1 MIKKL
6 LAALGIG
13 TTALNASGEVFFSP
27 YPEESQNFIYNL
39 LFCDNIELFKKNKEG
54 DLSYPWSVLFSDHAE
69 ASELKKIVSD
79 PSQEGR
85 VRMLASNRLKN
96 QEGKELFGV
105 IIEVGLPDGLDT
117 LAAFSEGGARYIN
130 HSGKMI
136 ISEGMD
142 APFDKKIGHLLMV
155 SKPVAEQIGPWD
167 KDRLAPP
174 KDGDIRLTFLVSE
187 GLSFGQ
193 GPMNVMQGER
203 MAAPIIQAA
212 TDLMLKMIEESNEK

>member
-6 LAALGIG
+6 LVALGIG
-13 TTALNASGEVFFSP
+13 TTAMNASGKVFFTP
-27 YPEESQNFIYNL
+27 YLGESQNFIYNL
-39 LFCDNIELFKKNKEG
+39 LFCDNIELFKKNREG
-54 DLSYPWSVLFSDHAE
+54 ELSYPWSVLFSDKAQT
-69 ASELKKIVSD
+69 SELEKIASD

-85 VRMLASNRLKN
+85 IRMLASNRLDKK
-96 QEGKELFGV
+96 EGKELFGV

-117 LAAFSEGGARYIN
+117 LAVFSEGGARYIN

-136 ISEGMD
+136 VSEGIGT
-142 APFDKKIGHLLMV
+142 PFDKEIERLLMV
-155 SKPVAEQIGPWD
+155 SKPVVEQIGPWD
-167 KDRLAPP
+167 KNRLAPP

-193 GPMNVMQGER
+193 GPMNVMQSEQ

-212 TDLMLKMIEESNEK
+212 TDLMLKMIRESKGT